1 MIGILISTMLFA
13 HAVPHVTTHVT
24 PHATT
29 VHETAHTT
37 GVHETTGHTATRPN
51 VKTVRSSN
59 VHMSRSG
66 YDESTVWRNWMIFHM
81 INNGERRTYQLD
93 VKDKHGK
100 LHTVHLKKRQY
111 DKATKA
117 KHLLWVNG
125 SVIADGKKVN

>member
-13 HAVPHVTTHVT
+13 HVGGHAVAHVT
-24 PHATT
+24 PHVTT
-29 VHETAHTT
+29 VHETAHPA
-37 GVHETTGHTATRPN
+37 GVHETGHTTTRPA

-66 YDESTVWRNWMIFHM
+66 YDTNTMWRNWMIFHM
-81 INNGERRTYQLD
+81 FNSDVSQMYQLD

-100 LHTVHLKKRQY
+100 LHTVHLTKGQY
-111 DKATKA
+111 DRAIKA

-125 SVIADGKKVN
+125 SVIADGKRIN